1 MSAISCT
8 KCIFAIQDGDDFTC
22 RAGRIDKFLE
32 LGKAERADDGSYQLK
47 QFCNLYRPKA
57 WLLTDE
63 KIEEALERAANQ
75 SKCSFGIVLEVSNQ
89 EDLNESIES
98 IKAID
103 YPREKIVIVISA
115 RHKEVHS
122 EALVLAVEDLQ
133 KEGFVCISVTYLVS
147 DTMSN
152 DKDSFSEVMYRK
164 CSMILRI
171 KGGDEIDSNF
181 FSWIDNSVNS
191 ELSLTS
197 VFEHEENS
205 VVVIPFGVVN
215 SCYLD
220 FLDYDAMVK
229 ELRETSRN
237 QGSYKKYEKK

>member
-1 MSAISCT
+1 
-8 KCIFAIQDGDDFTC
+8 
-22 RAGRIDKFLE
+22 
-32 LGKAERADDGSYQLK
+32 
-47 QFCNLYRPKA
+47 
-57 WLLTDE
+57 
-63 KIEEALERAANQ
+63 
-75 SKCSFGIVLEVSNQ
+75 
-89 EDLNESIES
+89 
-98 IKAID
+98 
-103 YPREKIVIVISA
+103 
-115 RHKEVHS
+115 
-122 EALVLAVEDLQ
+122 
-133 KEGFVCISVTYLVS
+133 
-147 DTMSN
+147 MSN

-171 KGGDEIDSNF
+171 KGGDDIDSNF